1 MRKFLIYLLG
11 FFVLAQTSVIACNFK
26 ISNFGDP
33 KEKVKLESIQPVL
46 MPDRFGGESLIIPI
60 QDLCKNDKSLYGTV
74 VIYLYIEN
82 KLTRIQLYRPN
93 MEDSKLMD
101 YAMGRYGSF
110 NLPEGVPKSR
120 WRGNYFWESGND
132 IIEYIKTDIHDGY
145 AEIIDITSKL
155 YSAGMADYNEKVGE
169 WLDSQQ

>member
-11 FFVLAQTSVIACNFK
+11 FFVLAQTNVLACNFK
-26 ISNFGDP
+26 ISNFGDS
-33 KEKVKLESIQPVL
+33 KEKIVIDSIVPVL